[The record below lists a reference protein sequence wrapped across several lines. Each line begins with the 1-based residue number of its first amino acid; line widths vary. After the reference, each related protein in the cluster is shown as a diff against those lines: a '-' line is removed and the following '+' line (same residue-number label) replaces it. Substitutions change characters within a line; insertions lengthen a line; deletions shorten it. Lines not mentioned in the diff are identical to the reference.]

1 MRTLIATCTLALLAA
16 SSAYAAETTP
26 APASAPTAS
35 PFATALASVKSS
47 ITGVPVTGDV
57 TSIERREKKDGITYR
72 LVLGAKPDTTEVEVD
87 AAGKVLEYREKVST
101 ERLPA
106 AVRATA
112 DTAVPGATALRATR
126 ELEDGVMEY
135 RVRAEAP
142 GAAYRLRIAEDGKL
156 IAKQDENA
164 PRGGTPADKPKAE
177 KAEKPAKAPKGEA
190 KDQPDQNA
198 QMAR

>member
-1 MRTLIATCTLALLAA
+1 MRTLIATCTLALLA
-16 SSAYAAETTP
+16 SSGAIAAEP
-26 APASAPTAS
+26 VSAFAS
-35 PFATALASVKSS
+35 ALASVKGS
-47 ITGVPVTGDV
+47 ITGVPVNGDV

-106 AVRATA
+106 AVRSTA
-112 DTAVPGATALRATR
+112 DTAVPGATALKATR
-126 ELEDGVMEY
+126 ELEDGTMEY
-135 RVRAEAP
+135 RIRAEAP

-177 KAEKPAKAPKGEA
+177 KAEKAPKGEA
-190 KDQPDQNA
+190 KDQGQNL
-198 QMAR
+198 QTAR